1 MKLARVHL
9 EENSVTF
16 PARFGD
22 AMISVI
28 IPTQNDARTLP
39 AALQSLLDAAIG
51 GLVSEVIVADC
62 GSGDATLE
70 IADAAGATVIEA
82 GCGQQ
87 LLAGAQ
93 AARKPW
99 LLFLKPCAVMEK
111 GWEEEARA
119 FIAKG
124 EKGAAA
130 FRFRLA
136 GEGVWPRLRESF
148 AAIRAR
154 TFHMPDC
161 CNGLLIPARLLD
173 TIGAASTPPVEEVDL
188 MRRLGR
194 GRVSM
199 LKAAVIAD
207 AARVRA

>member
-1 MKLARVHL
+1 M
-9 EENSVTF
+9 
-16 PARFGD
+16 
-22 AMISVI
+22 MISVI
-28 IPTQNDARTLP
+28 IPTHNDARTLT
-39 AALQSLLDAAIG
+39 AALQSVLDAAID
-51 GLVSEVIVADC
+51 GLVSEVILADC
-62 GSGDATLE
+62 GSTDATLE

-99 LLFLKPCAVMEK
+99 LLFLKPCAAMEK
-111 GWEEEARA
+111 GWENEAGA
-119 FIAKG
+119 FISKG
-124 EKGAAA
+124 EKGAAV

-148 AAIRAR
+148 HAIRAR
-154 TFHMPDC
+154 TFHLPDC
-161 CNGLLIPARLLD
+161 CNGLLIPARLINS
-173 TIGAASTPPVEEVDL
+173 IGAASTPPVEEIDL

-199 LKAAVIAD
+199 LKAAVIAN
-207 AARVRA
+207 AARA

>member
-39 AALQSLLDAAIG
+39 AALQSLLDAAFG

-124 EKGAAA
+124 
-130 FRFRLA
+130 
-136 GEGVWPRLRESF
+136 
-148 AAIRAR
+148 
-154 TFHMPDC
+154 
-161 CNGLLIPARLLD
+161 
-173 TIGAASTPPVEEVDL
+173 
-188 MRRLGR
+188 
-194 GRVSM
+194 
-199 LKAAVIAD
+199 
-207 AARVRA
+207 

>member
-1 MKLARVHL
+1 
-9 EENSVTF
+9 
-16 PARFGD
+16 
-22 AMISVI
+22 MISVI
-28 IPTQNDARTLP
+28 IPTHNDAQTLP
-39 AALQSLLDAAIG
+39 ATLLSLLDAAID
-51 GLVSEVIVADC
+51 GLVSEVIVSDC
-62 GSGDATLE
+62 GSTDGTLE

-82 GCGQQ
+82 GCGQRR
-87 LLAGAQ
+87 LAGAQ

-111 GWEEEARA
+111 GWEEEARG

-124 EKGAAA
+124 EDRAAA

-136 GEGVWPRLRESF
+136 GEGVWPRLRERF
-148 AAIRAR
+148 AAVRAR
-154 TFHMPDC
+154 TFHLPDC

-173 TIGAASTPPVEEVDL
+173 SIGAASTPPVEEVDL

-199 LKAAVIAD
+199 LKAAVIAQ
-207 AARVRA
+207 AAHA

>member
-1 MKLARVHL
+1 
-9 EENSVTF
+9 
-16 PARFGD
+16 
-22 AMISVI
+22 MISVV
-28 IPTQNDARTLP
+28 IPTHNAAQTLP
-39 AALQSLLDAAIG
+39 AALRSLLDAAID
-51 GLVSEVIVADC
+51 GLVSEVIVSDC
-62 GSGDATLE
+62 GSTDATLE

-99 LLFLKPCAVMEK
+99 LLFLKPCAAMEQ

-136 GEGVWPRLRESF
+136 GEGIWPRIRERF
-148 AAIRAR
+148 AALRAR
-154 TFHMPDC
+154 TFQLPDC
-161 CNGLLIPARLLD
+161 CNGLLIPAALLD
-173 TIGAASTPPVEEVDL
+173 AIGAASTPPVEEADL

-194 GRVSM
+194 KRVSM
-199 LKAAVIAD
+199 LKAAVIAS
-207 AARVRA
+207 AARA

>member
-1 MKLARVHL
+1 
-9 EENSVTF
+9 
-16 PARFGD
+16 
-22 AMISVI
+22 MISVV
-28 IPTQNDARTLP
+28 IPTRNAAPYLP
-39 AALQSLLDAAIG
+39 AALLSLLDAAIE

-62 GSGDATLE
+62 GSTDATLK
-70 IADAAGATVIEA
+70 IADEAGATVIAA

-99 LLFLKPCAVMEK
+99 LLFLKPCAAMEQ
-111 GWEEEARA
+111 GWEAEARA

-124 EKGAAA
+124 ETGAAA

-136 GEGVWPRLRESF
+136 GSGIGPRLKEAA

-154 TFHMPDC
+154 ALRLPDC
-161 CNGLLIPARLLD
+161 CNGLLIPMKLLD
-173 TIGAASTPPVEEVDL
+173 AVGAASVPPVEEVDL

-194 GRVSM
+194 SRVFT
-199 LKAAVIAD
+199 LKSAVIAN
-207 AARVRA
+207 AGMRAN

>member
-1 MKLARVHL
+1 
-9 EENSVTF
+9 
-16 PARFGD
+16 
-22 AMISVI
+22 MISVI
-28 IPTQNDARTLP
+28 IPTHNDAKTLP
-39 AALQSLLDAAIG
+39 AALRSLFAAAMD
-51 GLVSEVIVADC
+51 GLVGEVIVSDC
-62 GSGDATLE
+62 CSTDATLE

-99 LLFLKPCAVMEK
+99 LLFLRPCAAVEK

-124 EKGAAA
+124 ESGAAA

-136 GEGVWPRLRESF
+136 GEGFWPRLRESF

-154 TFHMPDC
+154 TRHLPDC
-161 CNGLLIPARLLD
+161 CNGLLIPAQLLD
-173 TIGAASTPPVEEVDL
+173 AVGAASMPPVEEIDL
-188 MRRLGR
+188 MRRLGP
-194 GRVSM
+194 GRVSI
-199 LKAAVIAD
+199 LKAAVIAQ
-207 AARVRA
+207 AAHA

>member
-1 MKLARVHL
+1 
-9 EENSVTF
+9 
-16 PARFGD
+16 
-22 AMISVI
+22 MISVI
-28 IPTQNDARTLP
+28 IPTYNDAQTLP
-39 AALQSLLDAAIG
+39 AALQSLFEAAIDG
-51 GLVSEVIVADC
+51 SVSEVIISDC
-62 GSGDATLE
+62 GSTDATLE

-82 GCGQQ
+82 SRGQRR
-87 LLAGAQ
+87 LAGAQ

-99 LLFLKPCAVMEK
+99 LLFLNAYAALEE

-119 FIAKG
+119 FMARG
-124 EKGAAA
+124 ENNAAA

-136 GEGVWPRLRESF
+136 GEGVWPRLKEGF

-154 TFHMPDC
+154 TFRAPDC

-173 TIGAASTPPVEEVDL
+173 MLGAASMPPVRETDL

-199 LKAAVIAD
+199 LKAAVIAQ
-207 AARVRA
+207 AAHA